1 MAKEKT
7 DQQPEVKIKD
17 DKVADV
23 ITKPEPEPEV
33 KLVTKEVAVK
43 SISEKVFVDQ
53 TDLLSKQSKQI
64 EDMQKKFS
72 TLQEDT
78 STFRNGLAAALG
90 VKAET
95 EPTIEDLLVQV
106 KDSAKQDIQKLKDST
121 LKDMKQELQDLRQAL
136 LNTHKEKIIAENSG
150 KLVTGLLTGKTKEE
164 LNASVDAAKAEFDRI
179 AAMFQK
185 DDDAQVVAQK
195 KLTAVPGISTA
206 SSGAGGLDQGNE
218 LNVMA
223 TKLADRD
230 VDYYKKNEDAIRK
243 AIETQ
248 LEALQQ

>member
-7 DQQPEVKIKD
+7 DQQPEVKTED
-17 DKVADV
+17 VKVADV
-23 ITKPEPEPEV
+23 ITKPEPEV

-43 SISEKVFVDQ
+43 SIPERVFVDQ

-106 KDSAKQDIQKLKDST
+106 KDGAKQDIQKLKDST
-121 LKDMKQELQDLRQAL
+121 LKDMKQELQGLRQEL
-136 LNTHKEKIIAENSG
+136 LDTYKEKIIAENNG
-150 KLVTGLLTGKTKEE
+150 KLVIGLLTGKTKGE
-164 LNASVDAAKAEFDRI
+164 LNSSVDASKAEFDRI

-195 KLTAVPGISTA
+195 KLTAVPGISKA
-206 SSGAGGLDQGNE
+206 SSGSGGLDQGNE
-218 LNVMA
+218 LDVMA
-223 TKLADRD
+223 AKLADRD
-230 VDYYKKNEDAIRK
+230 VDYYKKNEDAIKK